1 MGENNISHR
10 KKNHTSIYILK
21 IQKII
26 PQLVLGSSSIYRQE
40 QLGRLQIPFEI
51 ASPAID
57 EKPLVDETPEL
68 TAFRLAEAKARAV
81 AITYTD
87 ALIIGADQV
96 AVLENMQLGKP
107 LNHKNAVKQLQF
119 MRGKEVVFYSAL
131 SLFNSRNNRIQTR
144 VIPYYVKF
152 RALSDQQIENYLNKE
167 QPYHC
172 AGSAKSEGL
181 GIVLIER
188 MTGDDPNA
196 LVGLPLIALVEM
208 LANEGVE
215 IV

>member
-1 MGENNISHR
+1 M
-10 KKNHTSIYILK
+10 
-21 IQKII
+21 

-40 QLGRLQIPFEI
+40 QLRRLQIPFEI
-51 ASPAID
+51 AKPAID
-57 EKPLVDETPEL
+57 ESPFVGEMPEA
-68 TAFRLAEAKARAV
+68 TALRLAEAKARAV
-81 AITYTD
+81 AVTYTD

-107 LNHKNAVKQLQF
+107 LNHDNAVKQLQL

-131 SLFNSRNNRIQTR
+131 SLFNCRNNQIQTR
-144 VIPYYVKF
+144 VVPYYVKF
-152 RALSDQQIENYLNKE
+152 RSLSDSQIENYLNKE
-167 QPYHC
+167 KPYHC

-196 LVGLPLIALVEM
+196 LVGLPLIALVDM
-208 LANEGVE
+208 LINEGVE

>member
-1 MGENNISHR
+1 M
-10 KKNHTSIYILK
+10 KNHK
-21 IQKII
+21 KM

-40 QLGRLQIPFEI
+40 QLRRLQIPFEI
-51 ASPAID
+51 ANPAIN
-57 EKPLVDETPEL
+57 ETPFVGEMPEN
-68 TAFRLAEAKARAV
+68 TALRLAEAKARAV
-81 AITYTD
+81 AATYAD

-107 LNHKNAVKQLQF
+107 LNHDNAVKQLQL
-119 MRGKEVVFYSAL
+119 MRGKEVAFYSAL
-131 SLFNSRNNRIQTR
+131 SLFNSRNNQIQTR
-144 VIPYYVKF
+144 VVPSYVKF
-152 RALSDQQIENYLNKE
+152 RSFSDQQIENYLNKE

-208 LANEGVE
+208 LTNEGVV

>member
-1 MGENNISHR
+1 MQ
-10 KKNHTSIYILK
+10 KK
-21 IQKII
+21 IQ
-26 PQLVLGSSSIYRQE
+26 QLVLGSSSIYRQA
-40 QLGRLQIPFEI
+40 LLRRLQIPFEI
-51 ASPAID
+51 ASPEID
-57 EKPLVDETPEL
+57 EAPLPDEMPEA
-68 TAFRLAEAKARAV
+68 TALRLAEAKARSV
-81 AITYTD
+81 AIIYTD

-96 AVLENMQLGKP
+96 AVLEGVQLGKP
-107 LNHKNAVKQLQF
+107 LNHENAIKQLRL
-119 MRGKEVVFYSAL
+119 MRGKEVVFHTAL

-144 VIPYYVKF
+144 IIPYYVKF
-152 RALSDQQIENYLNKE
+152 RELNDRQIENYLNKE
-167 QPYHC
+167 KPYHC

-208 LANEGVE
+208 LEFEGIK

>member
-1 MGENNISHR
+1 MKQQ
-10 KKNHTSIYILK
+10 KK
-21 IQKII
+21 I
-26 PQLVLGSSSIYRQE
+26 PQLILGSSSIYRQE
-40 QLGRLQIPFEI
+40 QLERLQIPFKT
-51 ASPAID
+51 ANPSID
-57 EKPLVDETPEL
+57 EKPLENELPEV

-87 ALIIGADQV
+87 ALIISADQV
-96 AVLENMQLGKP
+96 AVLENIQLGKP
-107 LNHKNAVKQLQF
+107 LIHENAVKQLRF

-131 SLFNSRNNRIQTR
+131 SLFNSRTNHIQTR
-144 VIPYYVKF
+144 VIPFYVKF

-167 QPYHC
+167 KPYHC

-188 MTGDDPNA
+188 MAGDDPNA
-196 LVGLPLIALVEM
+196 LIGLPLIALVDM

-215 IV
+215 VV

>member
-1 MGENNISHR
+1 M
-10 KKNHTSIYILK
+10 
-21 IQKII
+21 

-40 QLGRLQIPFEI
+40 QFRRLQIPFEI
-51 ASPAID
+51 ASPSI
-57 EKPLVDETPEL
+57 DETPLAGEAPEI
-68 TAFRLAEAKARAV
+68 TALRLAEAKARAV
-81 AITYTD
+81 AATYTD

-107 LNHKNAVKQLQF
+107 LNHDNAVKQLQL

-131 SLFNSRNNRIQTR
+131 SLFNSRNNQIQTR
-144 VIPYYVKF
+144 VVSSYVKF
-152 RALSDQQIENYLNKE
+152 RSFSDQQIENYLNKE
-167 QPYHC
+167 KPYHC

-208 LANEGVE
+208 LTNEGVE
-215 IV
+215 II